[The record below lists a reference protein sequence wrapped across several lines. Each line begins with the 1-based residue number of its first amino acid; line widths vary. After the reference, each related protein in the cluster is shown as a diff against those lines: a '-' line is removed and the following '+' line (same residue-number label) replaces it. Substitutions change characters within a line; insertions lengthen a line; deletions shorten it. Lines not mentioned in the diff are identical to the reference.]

1 MLCTGRSIL
10 TSCCLSAAHNT
21 AWTWTWLHSWV
32 DSQFAEHPF
41 VFCPV
46 PRWAQEMLVLR
57 ICEISVRLRPQ
68 VFSQIPSVCS
78 RLVPSAFLYVMR
90 HRGLQPEL
98 EPFPTREGS
107 LCFPEGP
114 FQTTLIT
121 ESMAQPA
128 LQHPSDPA
136 VSGFTM
142 A

>member
-1 MLCTGRSIL
+1 MRNPCWTCV
-10 TSCCLSAAHNT
+10 TSALDIS
-21 AWTWTWLHSWV
+21 
-32 DSQFAEHPF
+32 FPG
-41 VFCPV
+41 
-46 PRWAQEMLVLR
+46 LR
-57 ICEISVRLRPQ
+57 TTPY
-68 VFSQIPSVCS
+68 CS
-78 RLVPSAFLYVMR
+78 KAMVSHLIPSAFLYVMR

-128 LQHPSDPA
+128 LQHLSDPA

>member
-1 MLCTGRSIL
+1 MAGQLNPSSPTCTPTRRYHSRMFVSSFVRHGGLQLVSPALYYLFNVPPDPRGPTAACSPHPLRRSSLLGHLI
-10 TSCCLSAAHNT
+10 
-21 AWTWTWLHSWV
+21 
-32 DSQFAEHPF
+32 
-41 VFCPV
+41 
-46 PRWAQEMLVLR
+46 
-57 ICEISVRLRPQ
+57 
-68 VFSQIPSVCS
+68 
-78 RLVPSAFLYVMR
+78 PSAFLCVIR

-128 LQHPSDPA
+128 LQHLSDPA

>member
-1 MLCTGRSIL
+1 MLFCGLCSHRD
-10 TSCCLSAAHNT
+10 
-21 AWTWTWLHSWV
+21 LHKNKGHKSV
-32 DSQFAEHPF
+32 LVRKMHPSL
-41 VFCPV
+41 P
-46 PRWAQEMLVLR
+46 
-57 ICEISVRLRPQ
+57 
-68 VFSQIPSVCS
+68 PSVMVAFGH
-78 RLVPSAFLYVMR
+78 LIPSAFLCVIR

-128 LQHPSDPA
+128 LQHLSDPA

>member
-1 MLCTGRSIL
+1 MKDHFLNEQLG
-10 TSCCLSAAHNT
+10 LSPQGA
-21 AWTWTWLHSWV
+21 V
-32 DSQFAEHPF
+32 
-41 VFCPV
+41 VFGH
-46 PRWAQEMLVLR
+46 
-57 ICEISVRLRPQ
+57 
-68 VFSQIPSVCS
+68 
-78 RLVPSAFLYVMR
+78 LVPLAFLCVIR

-98 EPFPTREGS
+98 EPFPTNEGS

-128 LQHPSDPA
+128 LQHLSDPA